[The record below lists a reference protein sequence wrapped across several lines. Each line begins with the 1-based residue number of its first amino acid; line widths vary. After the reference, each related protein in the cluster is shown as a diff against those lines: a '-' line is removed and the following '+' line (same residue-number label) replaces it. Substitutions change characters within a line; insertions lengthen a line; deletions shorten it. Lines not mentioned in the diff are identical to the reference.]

1 MRIQNTR
8 RNMEKMAMLMDL
20 HMASSTVN
28 TVLTNMINENSMIP
42 SDIDKLRAEAIKLQ
56 SQMKNTSVDK
66 IMMMLMV
73 EGMIAPYIGNDAR
86 MFDFFMN
93 SLLNEGRV
101 FDVSEIQDNPY
112 VKDIDFKD
120 RRSGDFEFRY
130 HSFMPYELDIYD
142 IPRKIIEYDVD
153 IPRISCF
160 TEKVEYPVIF
170 QNSIKST
177 WMSVSPNEINT
188 MKQPI
193 RNAKGKVLTLGCGMG
208 YFAYMASLKADVE
221 SITIVEREQSVIDL
235 FTSFILPQ
243 FKTKDKITVIKDDA
257 IEYMM
262 NLEDGLYDYCF
273 ADIWIGVMDFEPY
286 IETKEVC
293 KRFRKMR
300 MEYWIEDAFGI
311 LLSSHIYIE
320 MLKAFSNNM
329 NVPLGNMN
337 DNEFPIPENEKKLAD
352 YVARLVENVE
362 IEKPEHIDYYL
373 TPRNITSLL
382 DRTEI
387 KYPRRASL
395 YDSTLII

>member
-28 TVLTNMINENSMIP
+28 TVLTNMINDNSMIP
-42 SDIDKLRAEAIKLQ
+42 SDIDQLRAEAIKLQ

-120 RRSGDFEFRY
+120 RRSVDFEFRY

-286 IETKEVC
+286 IKTKEVC
-293 KRFRKMR
+293 KRFRKMK

-320 MLKAFSNNM
+320 MLKAFSKNM
-329 NVPLGNMN
+329 NVPLGNRN

-387 KYPRRASL
+387 KY
-395 YDSTLII
+395 

>member
-273 ADIWIGVMDFEPY
+273 ADIWTGVMDFEPY

-387 KYPRRASL
+387 KYK
-395 YDSTLII
+395 I

>member
-28 TVLTNMINENSMIP
+28 TVLTNMINENSMMP
-42 SDIDKLRAEAIKLQ
+42 SDIDQLRAEAIKLQ

-170 QNSIKST
+170 QNSIKSS

-221 SITIVEREQSVIDL
+221 SITIVEREKSVIDL

-286 IETKEVC
+286 IKTKEVC
-293 KRFRKMR
+293 KRFRKMK

-320 MLKAFSNNM
+320 MLKAFSKNM
-329 NVPLGNMN
+329 NVPLGNRN

-387 KYPRRASL
+387 KY
-395 YDSTLII
+395 

>member
-28 TVLTNMINENSMIP
+28 TVLTNMINDNSMIP
-42 SDIDKLRAEAIKLQ
+42 SDIDQLRAEAIKLQ

-221 SITIVEREQSVIDL
+221 SITIVEREKSVIDL

-286 IETKEVC
+286 IKTKEVC
-293 KRFRKMR
+293 KRFRKMK

-320 MLKAFSNNM
+320 MLKAFSKNM

-387 KYPRRASL
+387 KY
-395 YDSTLII
+395 

>member
-73 EGMIAPYIGNDAR
+73 KGMIAPCIGNDAR

-243 FKTKDKITVIKDDA
+243 FKTKDKIKVIKDDA

-262 NLEDGLYDYCF
+262 SLEDGLYDYCF

-387 KYPRRASL
+387 KYK
-395 YDSTLII
+395 I

>member
-42 SDIDKLRAEAIKLQ
+42 SDIDQLRAEAIKLQ

-273 ADIWIGVMDFEPY
+273 ADIWIGVMDFESY

-320 MLKAFSNNM
+320 MLKAISSNM

-382 DRTEI
+382 NRTEI
-387 KYPRRASL
+387 KYK
-395 YDSTLII
+395 I

>member
-42 SDIDKLRAEAIKLQ
+42 SDIDQLRAEAIKLQ

-243 FKTKDKITVIKDDA
+243 FKTKDKIIVIKDDA

-286 IETKEVC
+286 IKTKEVC
-293 KRFRKMR
+293 KRFRKMK

-320 MLKAFSNNM
+320 MLKAFSKNM

-387 KYPRRASL
+387 KFEKK
-395 YDSTLII
+395 

>member
-66 IMMMLMV
+66 IMMRLMV

-329 NVPLGNMN
+329 NVPVGNMN

-352 YVARLVENVE
+352 YVARLVENVD

-387 KYPRRASL
+387 KYK
-395 YDSTLII
+395 I

>member
-42 SDIDKLRAEAIKLQ
+42 SDIDQLRAEAIKLQ

-337 DNEFPIPENEKKLAD
+337 DNEFTIPENEKKLAD

-387 KYPRRASL
+387 KYK
-395 YDSTLII
+395 I

>member
-120 RRSGDFEFRY
+120 RRSGDFEFWY

-387 KYPRRASL
+387 KYK
-395 YDSTLII
+395 I

>member
-1 MRIQNTR
+1 
-8 RNMEKMAMLMDL
+8 
-20 HMASSTVN
+20 
-28 TVLTNMINENSMIP
+28 
-42 SDIDKLRAEAIKLQ
+42 
-56 SQMKNTSVDK
+56 
-66 IMMMLMV
+66 
-73 EGMIAPYIGNDAR
+73 
-86 MFDFFMN
+86 MN

-273 ADIWIGVMDFEPY
+273 VDIWIGVMDFEPY

-311 LLSSHIYIE
+311 YNGWINW
-320 MLKAFSNNM
+320 K
-329 NVPLGNMN
+329 
-337 DNEFPIPENEKKLAD
+337 
-352 YVARLVENVE
+352 
-362 IEKPEHIDYYL
+362 EKPSA
-373 TPRNITSLL
+373 ITYSEGCMQILNEYFNSSKAH
-382 DRTEI
+382 TT
-387 KYPRRASL
+387 K
-395 YDSTLII
+395 

>member
-20 HMASSTVN
+20 HMASSIVN

-66 IMMMLMV
+66 IMMRLMV

-352 YVARLVENVE
+352 YVARLVENVD

-387 KYPRRASL
+387 KYK
-395 YDSTLII
+395 I

>member
-8 RNMEKMAMLMDL
+8 SNMEKMAMLMDL

-387 KYPRRASL
+387 KYK
-395 YDSTLII
+395 I

>member
-66 IMMMLMV
+66 IIMMLMV

-86 MFDFFMN
+86 MFDFFMK

-382 DRTEI
+382 DQTEI
-387 KYPRRASL
+387 KYK
-395 YDSTLII
+395 I

>member
-20 HMASSTVN
+20 HMAASTVN

-387 KYPRRASL
+387 KYK
-395 YDSTLII
+395 I

>member
-66 IMMMLMV
+66 IMMRLMV

-177 WMSVSPNEINT
+177 WMLVSPNEINT

-352 YVARLVENVE
+352 YVARLVENVD

-387 KYPRRASL
+387 KYK
-395 YDSTLII
+395 I

>member
-42 SDIDKLRAEAIKLQ
+42 SDIDQLRAEAIKLQ

-142 IPRKIIEYDVD
+142 IPKKIIEYDVD

-286 IETKEVC
+286 IKTKEIC
-293 KRFRKMR
+293 KRFRKMK

-320 MLKAFSNNM
+320 MLKAFSKNM

-387 KYPRRASL
+387 KY
-395 YDSTLII
+395 

>member
-66 IMMMLMV
+66 IMMRLMV

-337 DNEFPIPENEKKLAD
+337 DNEFPIPENKKKLAD
-352 YVARLVENVE
+352 YVARLVENVD

-387 KYPRRASL
+387 KYK
-395 YDSTLII
+395 I

>member
-42 SDIDKLRAEAIKLQ
+42 SDIDQLRAEAIKLQ

-286 IETKEVC
+286 IKTKEVC
-293 KRFRKMR
+293 KRFRKMK

-320 MLKAFSNNM
+320 MLKAFSKNM

-387 KYPRRASL
+387 KYK
-395 YDSTLII
+395 I

>member
-28 TVLTNMINENSMIP
+28 TVLTNMINDNSMIP
-42 SDIDKLRAEAIKLQ
+42 SDIDQLRAEAIKLQ

-142 IPRKIIEYDVD
+142 RPTKIIEYDVY

-221 SITIVEREQSVIDL
+221 SITIVEREKSVIDL

-286 IETKEVC
+286 IKTKEVC
-293 KRFRKMR
+293 KRFRKMK

-320 MLKAFSNNM
+320 MLKAFSKNM

-387 KYPRRASL
+387 KY
-395 YDSTLII
+395 

>member
-1 MRIQNTR
+1 
-8 RNMEKMAMLMDL
+8 MLMDL

-221 SITIVEREQSVIDL
+221 SITIVEREQSVIDF

-387 KYPRRASL
+387 KYK
-395 YDSTLII
+395 I

>member
-8 RNMEKMAMLMDL
+8 RNIEKMAMLMDL

-42 SDIDKLRAEAIKLQ
+42 SDIDKLRTEAIKLQ

-382 DRTEI
+382 ERTEI
-387 KYPRRASL
+387 KYEFEKK
-395 YDSTLII
+395 

>member
-66 IMMMLMV
+66 IMMRLMV

-320 MLKAFSNNM
+320 MLKAFSYNI

-352 YVARLVENVE
+352 YVARLVENVD

-387 KYPRRASL
+387 KYK
-395 YDSTLII
+395 I

>member
-66 IMMMLMV
+66 IMMRLMV

-160 TEKVEYPVIF
+160 TEKVEYPAIF

-352 YVARLVENVE
+352 YVARLVENVD

-387 KYPRRASL
+387 KYK
-395 YDSTLII
+395 I

>member
-28 TVLTNMINENSMIP
+28 TVLTNMINKNSMIP

-66 IMMMLMV
+66 IIMMLMV

-86 MFDFFMN
+86 MFDFFMK

-101 FDVSEIQDNPY
+101 FGVSEIQDNPY

-362 IEKPEHIDYYL
+362 IERPEHIDYYL

-387 KYPRRASL
+387 KYK
-395 YDSTLII
+395 I

>member
-42 SDIDKLRAEAIKLQ
+42 SDIDQLRAEAIKLQ

-329 NVPLGNMN
+329 NVPLDNMN

-387 KYPRRASL
+387 KYK
-395 YDSTLII
+395 I

>member
-66 IMMMLMV
+66 IMMRLMV

-373 TPRNITSLL
+373 TQ
-382 DRTEI
+382 E
-387 KYPRRASL
+387 
-395 YDSTLII
+395 TLQAY

>member
-1 MRIQNTR
+1 
-8 RNMEKMAMLMDL
+8 MLMDL

-42 SDIDKLRAEAIKLQ
+42 SDIDQLRAEAIKLQ

-273 ADIWIGVMDFEPY
+273 ADIWIGVMDFESY

-320 MLKAFSNNM
+320 MLKAISSNM

-382 DRTEI
+382 NRTEI
-387 KYPRRASL
+387 KYK
-395 YDSTLII
+395 I

>member
-66 IMMMLMV
+66 IMMRLMV

-86 MFDFFMN
+86 MFDLFMN

-352 YVARLVENVE
+352 YVARLVENVD

-387 KYPRRASL
+387 KYK
-395 YDSTLII
+395 I

>member
-8 RNMEKMAMLMDL
+8 RNMEKMPMLMDL
-20 HMASSTVN
+20 PMASSTVN
-28 TVLTNMINENSMIP
+28 TVLTNMINENSMMP
-42 SDIDKLRAEAIKLQ
+42 SGIDQLRAEAVKLQ

-177 WMSVSPNEINT
+177 WVSVSPNEINT

-286 IETKEVC
+286 IKTKEVC
-293 KRFRKMR
+293 KRFRKMK

-320 MLKAFSNNM
+320 MLKAFSKNM
-329 NVPLGNMN
+329 NVPLGNRN

-387 KYPRRASL
+387 KY
-395 YDSTLII
+395 

>member
-387 KYPRRASL
+387 KY
-395 YDSTLII
+395 

>member
-1 MRIQNTR
+1 
-8 RNMEKMAMLMDL
+8 MLMDL

-66 IMMMLMV
+66 IMMRLMV

-352 YVARLVENVE
+352 YVARLVENVD

-387 KYPRRASL
+387 KYK
-395 YDSTLII
+395 I

>member
-1 MRIQNTR
+1 
-8 RNMEKMAMLMDL
+8 MAMLMDL

-28 TVLTNMINENSMIP
+28 TVLTNMINDNSMIP
-42 SDIDKLRAEAIKLQ
+42 SDIDQLRAEAIKLQ

-221 SITIVEREQSVIDL
+221 SITIVEREKSVIDL

-286 IETKEVC
+286 IKTKEVC
-293 KRFRKMR
+293 KRFRKMK

-320 MLKAFSNNM
+320 MLKAFSKNM

-387 KYPRRASL
+387 KY
-395 YDSTLII
+395 

>member
-20 HMASSTVN
+20 HMASSAVN

-273 ADIWIGVMDFEPY
+273 ADIWIGIMDFEPY

-300 MEYWIEDAFGI
+300 MEYWIEDAFVI

-387 KYPRRASL
+387 NYK
-395 YDSTLII
+395 I

>member
-1 MRIQNTR
+1 
-8 RNMEKMAMLMDL
+8 MAMLMDL

-66 IMMMLMV
+66 IMMRLMV

-352 YVARLVENVE
+352 YVARLVENVD

-387 KYPRRASL
+387 KYK
-395 YDSTLII
+395 I

>member
-1 MRIQNTR
+1 MRTQNTR

-66 IMMMLMV
+66 IMMRLMV

-352 YVARLVENVE
+352 YVARLVENVD

-387 KYPRRASL
+387 KYK
-395 YDSTLII
+395 I

>member
-28 TVLTNMINENSMIP
+28 TVLTNMINDNSMIP
-42 SDIDKLRAEAIKLQ
+42 SDIDQLRAEAIKLQ

-221 SITIVEREQSVIDL
+221 SITIVEREKSVIDL

-286 IETKEVC
+286 IKTKEVC
-293 KRFRKMR
+293 KRFRKMK

-320 MLKAFSNNM
+320 MLKAFSKNM
-329 NVPLGNMN
+329 NVTLGNMN

-387 KYPRRASL
+387 KY
-395 YDSTLII
+395 

>member
-42 SDIDKLRAEAIKLQ
+42 SDIDQLRAEAIKLQ

-120 RRSGDFEFRY
+120 RRSGDFEFRC

-160 TEKVEYPVIF
+160 TEKVEYPIIF

-293 KRFRKMR
+293 KRFRKTR

-387 KYPRRASL
+387 KYK
-395 YDSTLII
+395 I